1 MTTPADPRYGGQPW
15 DQQGPGSGQPGP
27 GGPPPGYGQPQG
39 GAPGGYP
46 SGGYP
51 QGGQPPAGQPGYGQQ
66 PGYPPPGYPPQGP
79 GAQPGY
85 PQPGQPQQGYAQQ
98 GYQQGYGQQGYG
110 QPGYPQPGY
119 GQQPGYPPAPTG
131 GKQVPGAPGLI
142 PEWWERWLGRFLDS
156 IIFGI
161 IAGIAV
167 SIVGRAFLPSLDDY
181 LAGGYTA
188 VYSYGT
194 SYYIALMVVYIVVGV
209 LFAAYDVVMHSRNGQ
224 TLGKMATKTRL
235 VMQNGSKPEQSVLIK
250 RALLFPASGY
260 LLTALLGL
268 IPGFGGVV
276 QLGAAVVGIAIS
288 IPIFTDPMRRGLHD
302 QWAGTVV
309 VKAG

>member
-15 DQQGPGSGQPGP
+15 DQQGPGSGQ
-27 GGPPPGYGQPQG
+27 GGQPPGYGQPQG

-51 QGGQPPAGQPGYGQQ
+51 QGGQPPSGPPGYGQQ
-66 PGYPPPGYPPQGP
+66 PGYPPPGYPPQPPAGQQ
-79 GAQPGY
+79 GYGQQQPGY
-85 PQPGQPQQGYAQQ
+85 GPQGYQQQ
-98 GYQQGYGQQGYG
+98 GYQQGYG
-110 QPGYPQPGY
+110 QPGY

-156 IIFGI
+156 LIFGVLSAI
-161 IAGIAV
+161 ITSVVA
-167 SIVGRAFLPSLDDY
+167 RAFIPSVEDI
-181 LAGGYTA
+181 LANGYA
-188 VYSYGT
+188 SVYSYTGG
-194 SYYIALMVVYIVVGV
+194 YYIAIMVVYLVTGA
-209 LFAAYDVVMHSRNGQ
+209 LFAVYDVVMHSRNGQ
-224 TLGKMATKTRL
+224 TLGKMALKTRL
-235 VMQNGSKPEQSVLIK
+235 VMQDGSKPPQAVLIK
-250 RALLFPASGY
+250 RALVYPASGY
-260 LLTALLGL
+260 VLTALASL

-276 QLGAAVVGIAIS
+276 FLAAALVGIAIS

-309 VKAG
+309 IKVG